1 MNIEKNP
8 AAKAAVIVLALVAI
22 SGSVFW
28 IWKQQQEPKVE
39 DKYPQY
45 VAMGRVLAEETMRSI
60 EHRPKKRVLIITGK
74 TEDPVMGLQLESLL
88 ATFKKNPEIEIKDTE
103 TVESEKKRAVG
114 PGNGLSARRFVRIVE
129 KNLKADAIV
138 SLVGVPDPDDKDL
151 KDLDVKVPRVIAF
164 VSDRDRVEPLFA
176 QKMLKIAVV
185 HRYQFPSP
193 VSDPK
198 SPQEAFDKYFQ
209 IMRAPKSTNDAPE
222 KAAEPGK
229 AKSPTRELSATNTSA
244 SGGSGN

>member
-1 MNIEKNP
+1 MNLNNNP
-8 AAKAAVIVLALVAI
+8 VTKAVVVVLALAAT
-22 SGSVFW
+22 GASVFW
-28 IWKQQQEPKVE
+28 IWKQQQPPRPE
-39 DKYPQY
+39 DKYSQY
-45 VAMGRVLAEETMRSI
+45 VAMGRVLAEETMRAI

-74 TEDPVMGLQLESLL
+74 TDDPIMGLQLDSLV
-88 ATFKKNPEIEIKDTE
+88 ATLKKNPEIEIKDTE
-103 TVESEKKRAVG
+103 TVESEKKRGVG

-138 SLVGVPDPDDKDL
+138 SLVGMPEPDDKDL

-185 HRYQFPSP
+185 HRFQFPSP
-193 VSDPK
+193 VKEPK

-209 IMRAPKSTNDAPE
+209 VVRAPKSTNDAPE

-229 AKSPTRELSATNTSA
+229 TKPAATEAATNAPA
-244 SGGSGN
+244 SSSGK